1 MSSFQ
6 KNQIGNTELAID
18 ALGFGCASLGNLYHE
33 VSDVEA
39 ADILTTARA
48 NGFRYFDTAPHY
60 GQGLSERRVGD
71 ALRGSSD
78 YVLSTKVGR
87 LLRPAGYAAE
97 RHGFIS
103 PMPFDIEYDYSYDGV
118 MRSWEDSLQRLGLP
132 SVDLLLIHDLDAF
145 FWDPDQRL
153 SAYEQQL
160 RANGWRALEE
170 LKRDG
175 RIRAIGAGINRST
188 AIPRLLDLVDLDFF
202 IVAMPYTLLDQGV
215 LDDEFPRCQERDV
228 GIVIGSPFASGI
240 LVTGPVEGARYAYD
254 FASEGILEKTRR
266 IQTVCQRH
274 DVPLPCAAIHF
285 ALAHPSVAAI
295 IPGGFQPDHV
305 LGAMLQAL
313 GLELATVETPFDPEA
328 GAYGGGHAHGS
339 SDSQPHV
346 DDHGSDHAHDHGH
359 HHGDGHD
366 GAE

>member
-1 MSSFQ
+1 MKAPSRRRL
-6 KNQIGNTELAID
+6 GNTDVEVTEF
-18 ALGFGCASLGNLYHE
+18 GFGGAPLGDLFVAVTE
-33 VSDVEA
+33 PQAQETLA
-39 ADILTTARA
+39 AAWQGGI
-48 NGFRYFDTAPHY
+48 RYYDTAPFY
-60 GQGLSERRVGD
+60 GHGKSEHRIGHF
-71 ALRGSSD
+71 LRQQPRD
-78 YVLSTKVGR
+78 EFVLSTKIGRVLTAPRDPASFDGGVWVGA
-87 LLRPAGYAAE
+87 L
-97 RHGFIS
+97 
-103 PMPFDIEYDYSYDGV
+103 PFDFYYDYSYDGV

-160 RANGWRALEE
+160 RASGWRALEE

-254 FASEGILEKTRR
+254 FASEEILEKTRR

-305 LGAMLQAL
+305 RQNLAAHARTVPADLWTELQAE
-313 GLELATVETPFDPEA
+313 GLLRADAPTP
-328 GAYGGGHAHGS
+328 
-339 SDSQPHV
+339 
-346 DDHGSDHAHDHGH
+346 
-359 HHGDGHD
+359 
-366 GAE
+366 